1 MQKQDWS
8 NPVLFCYN
16 DSMEI
21 QNLIVYI
28 LAVWRIANLF
38 VNERGP
44 FDLFL
49 KIRSVAGITH
59 DENGFALEI
68 PETFFGQLLSCVW
81 CSSIW
86 IALFITVLWFVSSE
100 WALRFAVIFA
110 LSGGAVLLEEWRKGI
125 K

>member
-1 MQKQDWS
+1 
-8 NPVLFCYN
+8 
-16 DSMEI
+16 MET
-21 QNLIVYI
+21 QNLVIYI

-100 WALRFAVIFA
+100 WALRFAVILA